1 MSTREVKITFEAP
14 LNRGEWEDDMQ
25 KQFNILQL
33 GCLLSYNDMG
43 RNVIKELDAYTGYI
57 NLGKCDDISL
67 SDKREA
73 FCRLM
78 DAIDSLVDYESYPC
92 NLSAVLSDVIYTL
105 KTTLVS
111 NAVAGNEYYV
121 GCSITNFYKNLQS
134 RIIKYGKELNTTLH
148 KIINSV
154 YSIPFEVYP
163 ENQYFRRKD
172 AKLAFDATCERIF
185 ELYDKTVKDK
195 DEIHD
200 TYVTKTFSIYSSK
213 FQMNIAVKDSSKAEH
228 KTVKT
233 LISQPV
239 VVELDEVKFG
249 DVELDEVVLSTLL
262 STMFTKSEKALKR
275 LVKDTIIQIET
286 CTLDDNKNVQATKN
300 YIIKNFLQIDEDK
313 DIRVVLYNQLN
324 RKLSDNYNL
333 SRLVVKD
340 AMDADFES
348 VLHSLYEIMMTR
360 YNQLEPIYSTY
371 YRLIEEFGRD
381 SFKIRTT
388 QQGFTE
394 NLYIQYIDK
403 ERDRHFRI
411 MRMSINI
418 K

>member
-1 MSTREVKITFEAP
+1 MSTKEVKITFEAP
-14 LNRGEWEDDMQ
+14 LNRREWEDDMQ

-43 RNVIKELDAYTGYI
+43 RNVIKELDAYIGYI
-57 NLGKCDDISL
+57 NSGKCDDPDL

-78 DAIDSLVDYESYPC
+78 NTIDSLVDYECYPR
-92 NLSAVLSDVIYTL
+92 NLSAVLPDVIYTL

-121 GCSITNFYKNLQS
+121 GCSITNFYKNLQG
-134 RIIKYGKELNTTLH
+134 RIIKYGKELNTALN

-163 ENQYFRRKD
+163 DSKYFRKTD
-172 AKLAFDATCERIF
+172 AKLAFDETRERIF
-185 ELYDKTVKDK
+185 ELYDKTIKDD

-239 VVELDEVKFG
+239 VVELDEVKFD
-249 DVELDEVVLSTLL
+249 DVELDEIVLSTLL

-324 RKLSDNYNL
+324 RKLADNYNL

-340 AMDADFES
+340 AMDVDFES
-348 VLHSLYEIMMTR
+348 VLHNLYEIMMTR
-360 YNQLEPIYSTY
+360 YNQLEPIYTTY
-371 YRLIEEFGRD
+371 YRLVEEFGRD

-403 ERDRHFRI
+403 ERDRNFRI

>member
-14 LNRGEWEDDMQ
+14 LNRREWEDDMQ

-43 RNVIKELDAYTGYI
+43 RTVIRELDAYIRYI
-57 NLGKCDDISL
+57 NSGKCDDTYL

-73 FCRLM
+73 FCRLI
-78 DAIDSLVDYESYPC
+78 DAMDSLVDYDYYPS
-92 NLSAVLSDVIYTL
+92 NLSAVLQDVIYKL
-105 KTTLVS
+105 KNTLVS
-111 NAVAGNEYYV
+111 NVVAGNEYYV
-121 GCSITNFYKNLQS
+121 GCNITNFYKNLQS
-134 RIIKYGKELNTTLH
+134 RIVKYGKELNTTLN

-163 ENQYFRRKD
+163 DSKYFRKKD
-172 AKLAFDATCERIF
+172 AKLAFDETCERIF

-213 FQMNIAVKDSSKAEH
+213 FQINIAVKDSSKAEH

-239 VVELDEVKFG
+239 VVELDEVKFD
-249 DVELDEVVLSTLL
+249 DVELDEVILSTLL
-262 STMFTKSEKALKR
+262 ATMFTKSKKSLKR

-286 CTLDDNKNVQATKN
+286 CKLEDNKNVQATKN

-324 RKLSDNYNL
+324 RKLSNNYNL
-333 SRLVVKD
+333 NRLVVKD

-348 VLHSLYEIMMTR
+348 VLHNLYEIMMTR
-360 YNQLEPIYSTY
+360 YNQLEPIYTTY
-371 YRLIEEFGRD
+371 YRLVEEFGRD

-403 ERDRHFRI
+403 ERDRNFRI

>member
-14 LNRGEWEDDMQ
+14 LNRREWEDDMQ

-57 NLGKCDDISL
+57 NLGKCDDTSL

-371 YRLIEEFGRD
+371 YRLIKEFGRD

>member
-1 MSTREVKITFEAP
+1 MSTKEVKITFEAP
-14 LNRGEWEDDMQ
+14 LNRREWEDDMQ

-43 RNVIKELDAYTGYI
+43 RKVIKELDAYIGCI
-57 NLGKCDDISL
+57 NSGKCDDPDL

-73 FCRLM
+73 FCRFV
-78 DAIDSLVDYESYPC
+78 DAMDSLIDYDYYPN
-92 NLSAVLSDVIYTL
+92 NLSAVLQDVIYKL
-105 KTTLVS
+105 KNTLVS
-111 NAVAGNEYYV
+111 NVVAGNEYYV
-121 GCSITNFYKNLQS
+121 GCNITNFYKNLQN

-154 YSIPFEVYP
+154 YNIPFEVYP

-213 FQMNIAVKDSSKAEH
+213 FQMNIAVRDSSKAEH

-239 VVELDEVKFG
+239 VVELDEVKF
-249 DVELDEVVLSTLL
+249 DEVELDEVVLSTLL

-275 LVKDTIIQIET
+275 LIKDTVIQIET
-286 CTLDDNKNVQATKN
+286 CKLDDDKNVQATKN
-300 YIIKNFLQIDEDK
+300 FICKNFLRIDEDK
-313 DIRVVLYNQLN
+313 DIRFVLYKSLN
-324 RKLSDNYNL
+324 RKFSSNYNL
-333 SRLVVKD
+333 NRLTIKD
-340 AMDADFES
+340 AMNIDFES
-348 VLHSLYEIMMTR
+348 VLNNLYKILMTR
-360 YNQLEPIYSTY
+360 YNQLEPIYTTY
-371 YRLIEEFGRD
+371 YRLVEEFGRD

-403 ERDRHFRI
+403 EKDRHFRI
-411 MRMSINI
+411 MRMSIKI
-418 K
+418 

>member
-14 LNRGEWEDDMQ
+14 LNRREWEDDMQ

>member
-14 LNRGEWEDDMQ
+14 LNRREWEDDMQ

-57 NLGKCDDISL
+57 NLGRCDDTSL

-78 DAIDSLVDYESYPC
+78 DAIDSLVDYECYPC

-134 RIIKYGKELNTTLH
+134 RIIKYGKELNTALH

-286 CTLDDNKNVQATKN
+286 CTLDDNKNVQSTKN

-340 AMDADFES
+340 AMDVDFES

>member
-14 LNRGEWEDDMQ
+14 LNRREWEDDMQ

-43 RNVIKELDAYTGYI
+43 RNVIKELDAYTGYT

-381 SFKIRTT
+381 SFKVRTT

>member
-14 LNRGEWEDDMQ
+14 LNRREWEDDMQ

-43 RNVIKELDAYTGYI
+43 RNVIRELDAYIGYI
-57 NLGKCDDISL
+57 NSGKRDDTDL

-73 FCRLM
+73 FCRLI
-78 DAIDSLVDYESYPC
+78 DAMDSLVDYDYYPS
-92 NLSAVLSDVIYTL
+92 NLSAVLQDVIYKL
-105 KTTLVS
+105 KNTLVS
-111 NAVAGNEYYV
+111 NVVAGNEYYV
-121 GCSITNFYKNLQS
+121 GCNITNFYKNLQS
-134 RIIKYGKELNTTLH
+134 RIVKYGKELNTTLH

-154 YSIPFEVYP
+154 YNIPFEVYP
-163 ENQYFRRKD
+163 KNSYFRRKD

-213 FQMNIAVKDSSKAEH
+213 FQMNIAVRDSSKAEH

-239 VVELDEVKFG
+239 VVELDEAKLNE
-249 DVELDEVVLSTLL
+249 VELDEVVLSTIL

-275 LVKDTIIQIET
+275 LIKDTVIQIET
-286 CTLDDNKNVQATKN
+286 CKLDDDRNVQATKN
-300 YIIKNFLQIDEDK
+300 FINKNFLQIDEDK
-313 DIRVVLYNQLN
+313 DIRFVLYKSLN
-324 RKLSDNYNL
+324 SKFSSNYNL
-333 SRLVVKD
+333 SRLMVKD
-340 AMDADFES
+340 AMDIEFES
-348 VLHSLYEIMMTR
+348 VLNNFYEILMTR
-360 YNQLEPIYSTY
+360 YNQLEPIYTTY
-371 YRLIEEFGRD
+371 YRLVEEFGRD

-403 ERDRHFRI
+403 ERGRHFRI

-418 K
+418 

>member
-14 LNRGEWEDDMQ
+14 LNRREWEDDMQ

-33 GCLLSYNDMG
+33 GCLLSYNDIG
-43 RNVIKELDAYTGYI
+43 RKVIKELDAYIGYI
-57 NLGKCDDISL
+57 NLGKCDDTSL

-78 DAIDSLVDYESYPC
+78 DAIDSLVDYECYPR
-92 NLSAVLSDVIYTL
+92 NLSAVLPDVIYTL

-111 NAVAGNEYYV
+111 NAAAGNEYYV
-121 GCSITNFYKNLQS
+121 GCSITNFYKNLQG

-213 FQMNIAVKDSSKAEH
+213 FQMNIAVRDSSKAEH

-239 VVELDEVKFG
+239 VVELDEVKF
-249 DVELDEVVLSTLL
+249 DEVELDEVVLSTLL

-286 CTLDDNKNVQATKN
+286 CKLDDDKNVQSTKN

-324 RKLSDNYNL
+324 RKLADNYNL

-340 AMDADFES
+340 AMDVDFES
-348 VLHSLYEIMMTR
+348 VLHNLYEIMMTR
-360 YNQLEPIYSTY
+360 YNQLEPIYTTY
-371 YRLIEEFGRD
+371 YRLVEEFGRD

-403 ERDRHFRI
+403 ERDRNFRI

>member
-14 LNRGEWEDDMQ
+14 LNRREWEDDMQ

-57 NLGKCDDISL
+57 NLGRCDDTSL

-78 DAIDSLVDYESYPC
+78 DAIDSLVDYECYPC

>member
-1 MSTREVKITFEAP
+1 MSTKEVKITFEAP
-14 LNRGEWEDDMQ
+14 LNRREWEDDMQ

-43 RNVIKELDAYTGYI
+43 RKVIKELDTYIGYI
-57 NLGKCDDISL
+57 NSGKCDDPDL

-73 FCRLM
+73 FCRFV
-78 DAIDSLVDYESYPC
+78 DAMDSLIGYDYYPN
-92 NLSAVLSDVIYTL
+92 NLSAVLQDVIYKL
-105 KTTLVS
+105 KNTLVS
-111 NAVAGNEYYV
+111 NVVAGNEYYV
-121 GCSITNFYKNLQS
+121 GCNITNFYKNLQN

-154 YSIPFEVYP
+154 YNIPFEVYP

-185 ELYDKTVKDK
+185 ELYDKTIKDK

-213 FQMNIAVKDSSKAEH
+213 FQINIAVKDSSKAEH

-239 VVELDEVKFG
+239 VVELDKVKFD
-249 DVELDEVVLSTLL
+249 DVELDEVILSTLL
-262 STMFTKSEKALKR
+262 ATMFTKSEKALKR
-275 LVKDTIIQIET
+275 LIKDTVIQIET
-286 CTLDDNKNVQATKN
+286 CKLDDDKNVQAAKN
-300 YIIKNFLQIDEDK
+300 FICKNFLQIDEDE
-313 DIRVVLYNQLN
+313 DIRFVLYKSLN
-324 RKLSDNYNL
+324 RKFSSNYNL
-333 SRLVVKD
+333 NRLTIKD
-340 AMDADFES
+340 AMNIDFES
-348 VLHSLYEIMMTR
+348 VLNNLYKILMTR
-360 YNQLEPIYSTY
+360 YNQLEPIYTTY
-371 YRLIEEFGRD
+371 YRLVEEFGRD

-388 QQGFTE
+388 QQRSTE

-403 ERDRHFRI
+403 EKDRHFRI
-411 MRMSINI
+411 MRMSIKI
-418 K
+418 

>member
-14 LNRGEWEDDMQ
+14 LNRREWEDDMQ

-43 RNVIKELDAYTGYI
+43 RTVIRELDAYIRYI
-57 NLGKCDDISL
+57 NSGKCDDTYL

-73 FCRLM
+73 FCRLI
-78 DAIDSLVDYESYPC
+78 DAMDSLVDYDYYPS
-92 NLSAVLSDVIYTL
+92 NLSAVLQDVIYKL
-105 KTTLVS
+105 KNTLVS
-111 NAVAGNEYYV
+111 NVVAGNEYYV
-121 GCSITNFYKNLQS
+121 GCNITNFYKNLQS
-134 RIIKYGKELNTTLH
+134 RIVKYGKELNTTLN

-163 ENQYFRRKD
+163 DSKYFRKKD
-172 AKLAFDATCERIF
+172 AKLAFDETCERIF
-185 ELYDKTVKDK
+185 ELYDKTAKDK

-213 FQMNIAVKDSSKAEH
+213 FQINIAVKDSSKAEH

-239 VVELDEVKFG
+239 VVELDEVKFD
-249 DVELDEVVLSTLL
+249 DVELDEVILSTLL
-262 STMFTKSEKALKR
+262 ATMFTKSKKSLKR

-286 CTLDDNKNVQATKN
+286 CKLEDNKNVQATKN

-324 RKLSDNYNL
+324 RKLSNNYNL
-333 SRLVVKD
+333 NRLVVKD

-348 VLHSLYEIMMTR
+348 VLHNLYEIMMAR
-360 YNQLEPIYSTY
+360 YNQLEPIYTTY
-371 YRLIEEFGRD
+371 YRLVEEFGRD

-403 ERDRHFRI
+403 ERDRNFRI

>member
-14 LNRGEWEDDMQ
+14 LNRREWEDDMQ

-371 YRLIEEFGRD
+371 YRLVEEFGRD